1 MPTTKH
7 EAPRKPGER
16 PRPGKKE
23 RRPNG
28 KPGRGGKT
36 ADDAAE
42 EATGAKSK
50 EPIPE
55 QRAVRQAEALR
66 QVFPA
71 CMAVALSLHGQIGPS
86 GYKAY
91 LTQLLKDAGD
101 PVDPIERMLLE
112 QLALA
117 HFRIAQL
124 HADAGQAR
132 GVEAAKIYNSVAAR
146 MLGEFRR
153 TALALRVYR
162 TRLPEGKPAERLKV
176 FKMAQ

>member
-1 MPTTKH
+1 MATRKH
-7 EAPRKPGER
+7 EVPPKRGER
-16 PRPGKKE
+16 PQPGEKE
-23 RRPNG
+23 RRPNS
-28 KPGRGGKT
+28 KPGQGKKV
-36 ADDAAE
+36 AGDAAE
-42 EATGAKSK
+42 EGACAN
-50 EPIPE
+50 EPTPE
-55 QRAVRQAEALR
+55 QRAARQAEALR
-66 QVFPA
+66 QAIFPS
-71 CMAVALSLHGQIGPS
+71 CMAVALGLDGQVGPS
-86 GYKAY
+86 GYRAY
-91 LTQLLKDAGD
+91 LAQLLKDTGD
-101 PVDPIERMLLE
+101 PTDPIEHMLTE

-132 GVEAAKIYNSVAAR
+132 GVEAAKIYNSLAAR